1 MKKRW
6 RRDRE
11 IGTRKERQMKKIGRG
26 KEQFERKEM
35 MKADSR
41 DRRQSKIQ
49 YKSPR
54 SNLNVY
60 HLN

>member
-1 MKKRW
+1 M
-6 RRDRE
+6 
-11 IGTRKERQMKKIGRG
+11 GTRKEKQMKKIGRG
-26 KEQFERKEM
+26 KEQLERKEM

-54 SNLNVY
+54 TNLNVY